1 MFQTA
6 FPHILMMMLYFTQ
19 VLNSYY
25 NNQRLH

>member
-6 FPHILMMMLYFTQ
+6 FPHILMMMLYFPQ
-19 VLNSYY
+19 VLNNHY